1 VRNLLVA
8 VANRYICIFFEAS
21 NCFNL
26 QVELSPLDE
35 AKFYQVQTVPAS
47 DQKLHVEITILVAQL
62 ESMNRAKDEAFHS

>member
-1 VRNLLVA
+1 
-8 VANRYICIFFEAS
+8 
-21 NCFNL
+21 L